1 MKNIIYED
9 LIGKQKVSSEIEAI
23 EYWKYTVLDSLEE
36 ASSTVTKRFKSL
48 LDMKYDGN
56 DNIFNVFKNPNNF
69 EIKINN
75 KFRLVYICELEKLKY
90 ESCLYK

>member
-9 LIGKQKVSSEIEAI
+9 LIRKQKVSSEIEAI